1 MSLVPVGAVGAVG
14 TSPVAGVAGV
24 AGVSGLSPALPPVAP
39 DAALGSEFA
48 GALQQAGSGRRA
60 GEATIGRLE
69 DLQRL
74 QATADDLAVKA
85 VTGQLQDPSQY
96 TIAATEAT
104 LATQMTVA
112 LRNKA
117 VEAYADIMRMQL

>member
-1 MSLVPVGAVGAVG
+1 MSPVGTGLAG
-14 TSPVAGVAGV
+14 SAGVAPV
-24 AGVSGLSPALPPVAP
+24 AGLSPALPALPAGAADGADAARF
-39 DAALGSEFA
+39 DAALA
-48 GALQQAGSGRRA
+48 GATGGGLGASA
-60 GEATIGRLE
+60 VGRLA

-74 QATADDLAVKA
+74 HATSDDLAVKA
-85 VTGQLQDPSQY
+85 VTGRLQDPSQY

-117 VEAYADIMRMQL
+117 VEAYSEIMRMQL

>member
-1 MSLVPVGAVGAVG
+1 MSVQPVGAIGGVGGV
-14 TSPVAGVAGV
+14 TPVAP
-24 AGVSGLSPALPPVAP
+24 VSGLSDALPAPAMPDGVAG
-39 DAALGSEFA
+39 AEFA
-48 GALQQAGSGRRA
+48 GVLQSAGLGQGA
-60 GEATIGRLE
+60 ATRLE
-69 DLQRL
+69 DLQQL

-117 VEAYADIMRMQL
+117 VEAYSEVMRMQL

>member
-1 MSLVPVGAVGAVG
+1 MSVTPVGAIGAVSG
-14 TSPVAGVAGV
+14 VAPVAPVAGLSEALPAPAMPDGV
-24 AGVSGLSPALPPVAP
+24 AGAR
-39 DAALGSEFA
+39 FA
-48 GALQQAGSGRRA
+48 DALQSAGIGA
-60 GEATIGRLE
+60 PAVGRLE
-69 DLQRL
+69 DLQQL

-117 VEAYADIMRMQL
+117 VEAYSEVMRMQL

>member
-1 MSLVPVGAVGAVG
+1 MSVQPVGAAG
-14 TSPVAGVAGV
+14 TSPVAPVA
-24 AGVSGLSPALPPVAP
+24 GLSPSLPPLAP
-39 DAALGSEFA
+39 DAAAGAEFA
-48 GALQQAGSGRRA
+48 GALQQAGTGQGGLGAS
-60 GEATIGRLE
+60 TIGRLE

-74 QATADDLAVKA
+74 QSTAGDLAVKA
-85 VTGQLQDPSQY
+85 VTGQLADPSQY

-117 VEAYADIMRMQL
+117 VEAYSDIMRMQL

>member
-1 MSLVPVGAVGAVG
+1 MRQRVPDPAAGA
-14 TSPVAGVAGV
+14 
-24 AGVSGLSPALPPVAP
+24 
-39 DAALGSEFA
+39 EFA
-48 GALQQAGSGRRA
+48 GALQQAGLGQGA
-60 GEATIGRLE
+60 IGRLE

-74 QATADDLAVKA
+74 QSTADDLAVKA
-85 VTGQLQDPSQY
+85 VTGQLADPSQY

-117 VEAYADIMRMQL
+117 VEAYSEVMRMQL

>member
-1 MSLVPVGAVGAVG
+1 VSVQPVGTVG
-14 TSPVAGVAGV
+14 TSPV
-24 AGVSGLSPALPPVAP
+24 AGVSGLSPALPPLSP
-39 DAALGSEFA
+39 DAAA
-48 GALQQAGSGRRA
+48 GADFARALGQAGLGGA
-60 GEATIGRLE
+60 GGATIGRLV

-74 QATADDLAVKA
+74 HGTADDLAVKA
-85 VTGQLQDPSQY
+85 VTGQLADPSQY

-117 VEAYADIMRMQL
+117 VEAYSDIMRMQL

>member
-1 MSLVPVGAVGAVG
+1 MGAVGA
-14 TSPVAGVAGV
+14 GVSGV
-24 AGVSGLSPALPPVAP
+24 SGVSGLSAALPPVAP
-39 DAALGSEFA
+39 DALAGADFA
-48 GALQQAGSGRRA
+48 GALQQAGLAQGGSSVA
-60 GEATIGRLE
+60 ASTVGRLE

-74 QATADDLAVKA
+74 QSTADDLAVKA
-85 VTGQLQDPSQY
+85 VTGQLADPSQY

-117 VEAYADIMRMQL
+117 VEAYSEIMRMQL

>member
-1 MSLVPVGAVGAVG
+1 M
-14 TSPVAGVAGV
+14 SPVAAISGFS
-24 AGVSGLSPALPPVAP
+24 VSPTAPVAP
-39 DAALGSEFA
+39 LGAGPVQVPGAGAEFGSLMAGLDAASTGSPAA
-48 GALQQAGSGRRA
+48 GVPVSAV
-60 GEATIGRLE
+60 GRLG

-74 QATADDLAVKA
+74 QAGVDDLAVKA
-85 VTGQLQDPSQY
+85 ATGQLQDPSQY

-117 VEAYADIMRMQL
+117 VEAYSEIMRMQL